1 MPKDFRGRCKGYA
14 FVEYENAQDCATAIE
29 AADQTQYFSL
39 VSKFLFPFPN
49 EILIQDCLAEQSDL
63 SPLPELPRLANA
75 APLADAKAVTAAN
88 EDHISK
94 GMEVNVGNIDPE
106 NLVSPG
112 NILLVSPENI
122 FLVNPL
128 SLNRGNSVLCA
139 LARALLPREGLFN

>member
-39 VSKFLFPFPN
+39 VRFKFLFLFPI

-63 SPLPELPRLANA
+63 SPLLEPPRLVNA
-75 APLADAKAVTAAN
+75 APLTDVKAVTAAN

-94 GMEVNVGNIDPE
+94 GMEVNAGNTDPE
-106 NLVSPG
+106 NHVNPG
-112 NILLVSPENI
+112 NLL
-122 FLVNPL
+122 LVNPL
-128 SLNRGNSVLCA
+128 SLNRGNLVLCVLVLA
-139 LARALLPREGLFN
+139 LSPREGLFN